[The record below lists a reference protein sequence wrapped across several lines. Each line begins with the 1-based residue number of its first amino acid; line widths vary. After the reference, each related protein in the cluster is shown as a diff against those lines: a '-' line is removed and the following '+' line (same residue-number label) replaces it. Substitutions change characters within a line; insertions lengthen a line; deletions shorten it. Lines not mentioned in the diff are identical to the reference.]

1 MAAETSARDGPIGLP
16 EVYPARAAASLRT
29 ISARRTQSRT
39 QIGIQRDCRTLPAAG
54 RSRGRGTSEGRMTKN
69 TQGRP
74 KPARTRGMR

>member
-1 MAAETSARDGPIGLP
+1 LRHGFVATL
-16 EVYPARAAASLRT
+16 ASLPT
-29 ISARRTQSRT
+29 ILTRKM
-39 QIGIQRDCRTLPAAG
+39 QIGIPRDCRTLPAAG